1 MTNIRLIAR
10 LDIKGKNLVKSIQLE
25 GLRILGSP
33 NEFALDYYAAGI
45 DEIIY
50 MDSVATLYGRSHL
63 GEIISEAIDKIFVPL
78 TVGGGVRS
86 VFDAKS
92 ILRCGAD
99 KVAINTAAVANP
111 RLISDVAREFGSQC
125 MVSSIDAK
133 KIGHEK
139 WLVCTD
145 NGREKT
151 QLDVIDWAKKC
162 ASLGAGEILLTSID
176 REGTRRGFDLELV
189 KAITS
194 SVNIPII
201 ASGGMGKSE
210 DLIEVVNYGSAS
222 AVAMADIL
230 HYKRASIPELRENAR
245 NAGLEVRDFND
256 F

>member
-1 MTNIRLIAR
+1 MSSIRIIAR

-25 GLRILGSP
+25 GLRVLGSP

-50 MDSVATLYGRSHL
+50 MDSVATLYGRRYL

-99 KVAINTAAVANP
+99 KIAINTAAVANP

-162 ASLGAGEILLTSID
+162 ESLGAGEILLTSID
-176 REGTRRGFDLELV
+176 REGTRRGFDLQLV
-189 KAITS
+189 KAVTN

-201 ASGGMGKSE
+201 ASGGMGKPE

-230 HYKRASIPELRENAR
+230 HYKRTSIPEIRENAR
-245 NAGLEVRDFND
+245 NAGLEVRDFHD